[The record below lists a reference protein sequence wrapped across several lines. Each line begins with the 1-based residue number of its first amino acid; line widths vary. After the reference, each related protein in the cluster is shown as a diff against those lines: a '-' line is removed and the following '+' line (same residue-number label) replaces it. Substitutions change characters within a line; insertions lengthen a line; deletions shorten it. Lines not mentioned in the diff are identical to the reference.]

1 MIWSCFFLIPYI
13 QFEVVHE
20 ILLRVLEK
28 WKNVLDLR
36 PSQLHSVAHSRND
49 SLLLR
54 QILTEQLSS
63 QNKIFGQ
70 ICSFLFFC
78 EIFDLVFKFVSGCC
92 IFVWQPGGSAVKKVG
107 WRTQTL
113 LSQMVCGES
122 FSNSWSSFAGV
133 KAAGAMW
140 HLHHHFKQLGQK
152 KKEKILSCKG
162 SHICTETKLFG
173 YDQRFVLYR
182 TFPGLKITW
191 FFALKMKN
199 VCSISAFCLEL
210 KCCLM
215 LFGFYLS

>member
-70 ICSFLFFC
+70 ICSFLFFVRSLILSLSLYLDVVSLFDSLVGVQWRKLDGEHRRSWAKWSVERVFQIVGPPLLVWKQLVRC
-78 EIFDLVFKFVSGCC
+78 GIFTIISNSWDRKKRKRF
-92 IFVWQPGGSAVKKVG
+92 SAVKVRTSVQKPSFLATINVLFFIGRSQG
-107 WRTQTL
+107 W
-113 LSQMVCGES
+113 
-122 FSNSWSSFAGV
+122 
-133 KAAGAMW
+133 K
-140 HLHHHFKQLGQK
+140 LH
-152 KKEKILSCKG
+152 
-162 SHICTETKLFG
+162 
-173 YDQRFVLYR
+173 
-182 TFPGLKITW
+182 
-191 FFALKMKN
+191 
-199 VCSISAFCLEL
+199 
-210 KCCLM
+210 
-215 LFGFYLS
+215 GFLH